1 MSKKSVKDKEF
12 VMTGQYLGVV
22 EEFLPNK
29 SSTYV
34 KDGEIFSS
42 KAGTTKIDSKKRE
55 ITILHPNDD
64 ERKTVKIGDNIIGT
78 ILFVRA
84 YSVGVDFY
92 AINNKLHFNSSY
104 MGNIHVSEISNKYVE
119 KIQDAFQGTDIVRAK
134 VIGKES
140 NEFKLSTVGK
150 NLGIIHAD
158 CTICGTTLDKI
169 GFNKLQCSMCG
180 NVENRKLADDYRNV
194 SMDLIL

>member
-29 SSTYV
+29 NSTYV

-42 KAGTTKIDSKKRE
+42 KIGTTHIDSKKRE
-55 ITILHPNDD
+55 ITIIHANEE
-64 ERKTVKIGDNIIGT
+64 ERKTVKVGDIIIGT
-78 ILFVRA
+78 ILFIRT
-84 YSVGVDFY
+84 YSVGIDVY

-119 KIQDAFQGTDIVRAK
+119 KIQDAFQATDIVRAK

-140 NEFKLSTVGK
+140 NEFNLS
-150 NLGIIHAD
+150 
-158 CTICGTTLDKI
+158 
-169 GFNKLQCSMCG
+169 
-180 NVENRKLADDYRNV
+180 
-194 SMDLIL
+194 

>member
-1 MSKKSVKDKEF
+1 MNKKSVKNKEF

-29 SSTYV
+29 NSTYV
-34 KDGEIFSS
+34 KDGEIFST
-42 KAGTTKIDSKKRE
+42 KTGTTHIDSRKRE
-55 ITILHPNDD
+55 IAILHANDD
-64 ERKTVKIGDNIIGT
+64 ERKTVKIGDIIIGT

-84 YSVGVDFY
+84 YSVGVDFC

-180 NVENRKLADDYRNV
+180 NIENRKLADDYRNV
-194 SMDLIL
+194 NMDLIL